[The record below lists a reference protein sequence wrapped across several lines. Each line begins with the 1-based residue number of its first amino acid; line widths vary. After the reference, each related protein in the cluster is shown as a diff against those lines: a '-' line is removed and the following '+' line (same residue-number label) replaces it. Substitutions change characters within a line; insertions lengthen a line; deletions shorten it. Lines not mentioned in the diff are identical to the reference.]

1 MHDTF
6 GVKQM
11 YYSDSS
17 LNMYQSRLQL
27 CILKCVSIQIQ
38 LSLYSQ
44 VCINPDTTLSVFL
57 SMYQS
62 RYNSMYSQVCINPD
76 TTPTVFLSMFL
87 SRYYSLKLYI
97 VRYGSDIPVGGL
109 GRPRCGF
116 LQISSHIITLYRELI
131 TSDNN

>member
-11 YYSDSS
+11 YYSNSS

-44 VCINPDTTLSVFL
+44 VCINPDTTLCILKYVSIQIQLYVF
-57 SMYQS
+57 SRVYQS
-62 RYNSMYSQVCINPD
+62 RYNSYCILKYVSIQILLSQTLYS
-76 TTPTVFLSMFL
+76 TV
-87 SRYYSLKLYI
+87 R
-97 VRYGSDIPVGGL
+97 VRYSCRRSGSPKMRLLADLISHNHSL
-109 GRPRCGF
+109 PRTYYF
-116 LQISSHIITLYRELI
+116 RQ
-131 TSDNN
+131 